1 MSEKEKQTEKKID
14 KKKLPKKPTI
24 TGTKEFNDLINKGK
38 IDINRNLFLKK
49 FSFLRPCEM
58 LNVVYS
64 ANNKKKNNDLINVI
78 KSELSDLKNEIEE
91 ISEDEIQIKQPDKIV
106 DIVER
111 ILEFNRQNQEGQ
123 GQKILTSSQMLSRLS
138 IILAQLKAGNNSE
151 KSL

>member
-1 MSEKEKQTEKKID
+1 
-14 KKKLPKKPTI
+14 
-24 TGTKEFNDLINKGK
+24 
-38 IDINRNLFLKK
+38 
-49 FSFLRPCEM
+49 M

-111 ILEFNRQNQEGQ
+111 ILEFQNQEGQ

>member
-1 MSEKEKQTEKKID
+1 
-14 KKKLPKKPTI
+14 
-24 TGTKEFNDLINKGK
+24 
-38 IDINRNLFLKK
+38 
-49 FSFLRPCEM
+49 M

-111 ILEFNRQNQEGQ
+111 ILEFNRQSQEGQ

>member
-1 MSEKEKQTEKKID
+1 
-14 KKKLPKKPTI
+14 
-24 TGTKEFNDLINKGK
+24 
-38 IDINRNLFLKK
+38 
-49 FSFLRPCEM
+49 M

-111 ILEFNRQNQEGQ
+111 ILEFNRQSQEGQ

-151 KSL
+151 TSL

>member
-1 MSEKEKQTEKKID
+1 
-14 KKKLPKKPTI
+14 
-24 TGTKEFNDLINKGK
+24 
-38 IDINRNLFLKK
+38 
-49 FSFLRPCEM
+49 M

-64 ANNKKKNNDLINVI
+64 ANNQKKNNDLINVI
-78 KSELSDLKNEIEE
+78 KSELSGLKNEIEE
-91 ISEDEIQIKQPDKIV
+91 RSEDENQIKQADKIV
-106 DIVER
+106 DIAER

>member
-1 MSEKEKQTEKKID
+1 
-14 KKKLPKKPTI
+14 
-24 TGTKEFNDLINKGK
+24 
-38 IDINRNLFLKK
+38 
-49 FSFLRPCEM
+49 M

-111 ILEFNRQNQEGQ
+111 ILEFQNQEGQ

-138 IILAQLKAGNNSE
+138 IILAQLKAGDNSE

>member
-1 MSEKEKQTEKKID
+1 
-14 KKKLPKKPTI
+14 
-24 TGTKEFNDLINKGK
+24 
-38 IDINRNLFLKK
+38 
-49 FSFLRPCEM
+49 M

-91 ISEDEIQIKQPDKIV
+91 ISEDGIQIKQPDKIV

-138 IILAQLKAGNNSE
+138 IILAQLKAGNDSE